1 MTRNPEN
8 EDIEASEAAD
18 IDLLE
23 RPLSKLKAAMSELP
37 RKCDAW
43 QDFIATFDEMLHRD
57 VKGGTFD
64 ISVPQDTGI
73 FGCRSPGAR
82 AGTTT
87 SSACARSTSKD
98 HGAVAIDVGATS
110 RPHFFVGVALAP
122 ANQRISIGSKEN
134 FPALARSVRL
144 RK

>member
-37 RKCDAW
+37 RECDAW

-57 VKGGTFD
+57 VKGGTYD
-64 ISVPQDTGI
+64 IGVPQDLWDYWMQVAKGESQDYDILGI
-73 FGCRSPGAR
+73 RE
-82 AGTTT
+82 
-87 SSACARSTSKD
+87 
-98 HGAVAIDVGATS
+98 IDD
-110 RPHFFVGVALAP
+110 
-122 ANQRISIGSKEN
+122 
-134 FPALARSVRL
+134 
-144 RK
+144 